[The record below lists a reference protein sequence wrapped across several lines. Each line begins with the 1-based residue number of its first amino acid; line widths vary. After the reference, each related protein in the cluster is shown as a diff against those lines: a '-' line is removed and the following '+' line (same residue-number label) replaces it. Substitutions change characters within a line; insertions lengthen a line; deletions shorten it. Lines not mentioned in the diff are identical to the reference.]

1 MAKASQAA
9 GRQLNRKHA
18 VRRAK
23 AARTRATLLAGTAIV
38 LILSLGII
46 GFGLYRERVLVPGTP
61 VATVNGEIIRASEY
75 HKRLRLQRL
84 ATATFLQDL
93 QRQASQATDEQSRA
107 FYQTL
112 IASSEQQ
119 LSALP
124 YTTLEELIE
133 ERLVARE
140 AARRGIQ
147 LSEEEIDPAVRARLG
162 FADPDTPE
170 DAPEGGGEGPAG
182 GQGPAGEDDARF
194 QEVYTEYLATLRRQ
208 AGMSQRDF
216 RAMVRA
222 DLLQERLEEALRAE
236 IPERAQHVY
245 VKHIQV
251 STAQDALQALGRI
264 SGGETFEDVA
274 RQVSTDPATRERGGD
289 LGWTP
294 VGIMGEAFDAQALQL
309 DPGQISQPVAGR
321 GGFHILKGVARP
333 EELQVDGQDRQA
345 LAAQAYRNW
354 LDRARAEASI
364 QRSLTTDLI
373 P

>member
-23 AARTRATLLAGTAIV
+23 AARTRATLLAATAIV

-46 GFGLYRERVLVPGTP
+46 GFGFYRERVLVPGTP
-61 VATVNGEIIRASEY
+61 VATVKGEIIRASEY

-112 IASSEQQ
+112 MASSEQQ

-133 ERLVARE
+133 ERLVAPE

-147 LSEEEIDPAVRARLG
+147 LSEEEIDRAVRARLG

-182 GQGPAGEDDARF
+182 EDDARF
-194 QEVYTEYLATLRRQ
+194 EEVYTEYLATLRRQ

-236 IPERAQHVY
+236 IPERAQHFY

-264 SGGETFEDVA
+264 SGGEAFEDVA
-274 RQVSTDPATRERGGD
+274 RQVSTDPATRDRGGD

-309 DPGQISQPVAGR
+309 DPGEISQPVAGR

-333 EELQVDGQDRQA
+333 EELQVDGQDREA